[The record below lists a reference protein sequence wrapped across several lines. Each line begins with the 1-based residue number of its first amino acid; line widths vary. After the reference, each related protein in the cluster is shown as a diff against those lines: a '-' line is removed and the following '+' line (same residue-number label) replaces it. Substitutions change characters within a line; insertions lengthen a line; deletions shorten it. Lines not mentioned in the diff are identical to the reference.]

1 MHRQVRSCRTEQVRQ
16 CGPPSDSRFSS
27 TEDLWDCLE
36 QASGKPIAA
45 VMGSWTKQMGFPI
58 IVVDQE
64 QVCVLCSDGA
74 ASQEHLA
81 GPLDLTNTAILD
93 FYTWKQNLEH
103 QQVLRDLASP

>member
-1 MHRQVRSCRTEQVRQ
+1 MLRQVRPGSR
-16 CGPPSDSRFSS
+16 PSALDETALFMDLNDVTRLCS

-64 QVCVLCSDGA
+64 QVSFSAGSPCSE
-74 ASQEHLA
+74 SQLDKSGSA
-81 GPLDLTNTAILD
+81 G
-93 FYTWKQNLEH
+93 LE
-103 QQVLRDLASP
+103 

>member
-1 MHRQVRSCRTEQVRQ
+1 MSTNHELQNKKDSLFLLNLGLKEEPESR
-16 CGPPSDSRFSS
+16 PHFSDSCMFS

-64 QVCVLCSDGA
+64 QVSSSLSYRTDYENKC
-74 ASQEHLA
+74 
-81 GPLDLTNTAILD
+81 
-93 FYTWKQNLEH
+93 F
-103 QQVLRDLASP
+103 